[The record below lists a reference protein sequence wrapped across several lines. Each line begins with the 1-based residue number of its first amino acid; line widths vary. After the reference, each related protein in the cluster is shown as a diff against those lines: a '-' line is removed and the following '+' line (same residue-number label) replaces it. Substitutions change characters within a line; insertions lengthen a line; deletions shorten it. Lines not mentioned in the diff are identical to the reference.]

1 MEYQPVPTKE
11 SSDFLCPSCGAG
23 AFEIADRPWTLRE
36 GGVEEEFLVL
46 RCLGCLELFHHHL
59 TPELEEPGPCLTETV
74 NTEVS

>member
-23 AFEIADRPWTLRE
+23 AFEIVDRQWNLHE

-59 TPELEEPGPCLTETV
+59 TPESEEPVPCLPETV
-74 NTEVS
+74 STEVS